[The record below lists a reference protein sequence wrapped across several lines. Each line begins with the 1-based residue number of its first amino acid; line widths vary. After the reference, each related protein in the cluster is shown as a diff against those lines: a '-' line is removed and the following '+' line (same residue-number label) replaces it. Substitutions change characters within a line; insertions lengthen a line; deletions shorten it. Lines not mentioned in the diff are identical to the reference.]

1 MIFFWTMKHKRTSKL
16 KIVLFIILLA
26 TAGTVVFGSKLPFK
40 LPEPLN
46 TWSKR
51 FNPSGYQLTELGD
64 SIDNINLGNWQT
76 DLSSLGERSQVI
88 QETVS
93 QIAAEAVKTDEA
105 DKPLTEKALEYGRYL
120 YCKQVVEDWEKP
132 NQ

>member
-1 MIFFWTMKHKRTSKL
+1 MMKHHERFG
-16 KIVLFIILLA
+16 KIKTLLFVILLLV
-26 TAGTVVFGSKLPFK
+26 AGLVVFGGKLPFK

-46 TWSKR
+46 TWSGR
-51 FNPSGYQLTELGD
+51 FNPNGHQLTEL
-64 SIDNINLGNWQT
+64 SNNLDNIGFGNWQT
-76 DLSSLGERSQVI
+76 NLLSLGERSRVI

-93 QIAAEAVKTDEA
+93 QIMTTAVKTDET